1 MFRLR
6 DSFGETDCRSFPK
19 AYLKAV
25 EAKEPTCVEEGC
37 VAHWACTVCGATF
50 SDAEGKTKTDPTIAK
65 KAHTEV
71 IDEAVAPTCTETGL
85 TEGKHC
91 SICNEVLVAQKQVP
105 RPLAISSR
113 VRGL

>member
-1 MFRLR
+1 M
-6 DSFGETDCRSFPK
+6 
-19 AYLKAV
+19 
-25 EAKEPTCVEEGC
+25 EEGC

-85 TEGKHC
+85 TEGTALFAMKFW
-91 SICNEVLVAQKQVP
+91 LP
-105 RPLAISSR
+105 RNRCPPLAISS